1 MRRLAPFTA
10 LALAAGLA
18 GCGEKA
24 EAPAAPPRPVRVM
37 TVGGPVAQATSTFT
51 GRVEAK
57 DSAALGFRIGGR
69 MIERTVGMGD
79 RVKDGDVVA
88 RLEPQDE
95 ENALRSARA
104 ALTAAQG
111 QLVQAENAFDRQRR
125 LLDRGATTQAY
136 FEAAEQGRIAGRAR
150 VEAAEAQ
157 LRNAEEMLSF
167 TVLKADAPGIVTSI
181 GAEPGEVVRAGQ
193 PIVQLAR
200 RDGRDAVFDVPAGLM
215 RTVPGDGRIAVSL
228 ADSPSVTAAGRVR
241 EVSPQADPVTRTFA
255 VRVGL
260 IDPPAAFRLG
270 STVTGSVQTA
280 ASGSV
285 SLPAAAVAGSG
296 TASAVWVVDPKTSK
310 VAARPVEIA
319 RADGGTVWIAK
330 GLAPGDVVVTAGA
343 ASLTEGQAVRLP
355 GAEL

>member
-1 MRRLAPFTA
+1 MRRCPAFAA
-10 LALAAGLA
+10 LALASCLA

-24 EAPAAPPRPVRVM
+24 EAPAAGPRPVRVL
-37 TVGGPVAQATSTFT
+37 TVGEAVTQATTSFT

-57 DSAALGFRIGGR
+57 DSAALAFRIGGR
-69 MIERTVGMGD
+69 MIERSVGKGD
-79 RVKDGDVVA
+79 RVKDGEIVA

-104 ALTAAQG
+104 ALAAAQG

-157 LRNAEEMLSF
+157 LRNAEETLSF
-167 TVLKADAPGIVTSI
+167 TVLKADAPGIVTNV

-200 RDGRDAVFDVPAGLM
+200 RDGRDAVFDVPAALK
-215 RTVPGDGRIAVSL
+215 RAVSVDRRITIRL
-228 ADSPSVTAAGRVR
+228 ADSPTVTAAGRVR
-241 EVSPQADPVTRTFA
+241 EVSPQADPVTRTFT

-270 STVTGSVQTA
+270 SSVTGSIDTA
-280 ASGSV
+280 TAGTV
-285 SLPAAAVAGSG
+285 SLPAAALAGTDTGS
-296 TASAVWVVDPKTSK
+296 SVWVVDAKTSK
-310 VAARPVEIA
+310 VVARPVQIA
-319 RADGGTVWIAK
+319 RAEADTVWIAK